1 MKSFALLILIT
12 SISSEQFTYT
22 TNKLWKD
29 YVRPEWAG
37 NVTIIYNN
45 DNIMSV
51 EGIIIP
57 LSTKGRPNPPKPFN
71 SECKTGMNKTTG
83 YEYQLDKGHIMGLR
97 NGGPDISYNIVP
109 QIHSWQGREK
119 KGVKNWMALEIKI
132 YNIALSEYGLV
143 DGPKHP
149 RDDLE
154 IIDPE
159 DKVVSWKIN
168 IIYKNQCGMKP
179 IECECQPIEY
189 KGDVYTKDKHYHFEI
204 VNNKDYIWDEITP
217 ESSKNHI
224 NYLLII
230 IPCAII
236 LIIVSLISVCLYK
249 NKIRNIL
256 IQRMRYIELEENIGL
271 DFV

>member
-29 YVRPEWAG
+29 YERPEWAEE
-37 NVTIIYNN
+37 VKITYDDDMKHIQ
-45 DNIMSV
+45 SV

-57 LSTKGRPNPPKPFN
+57 LSTNDRPKKSPSPYNDCGTGRNN
-71 SECKTGMNKTTG
+71 ITTG
-83 YEYQLDKGHIMGLR
+83 VDYQLDKGHIMALS
-97 NGGPDISYNIVP
+97 NGGPDISLNIVP
-109 QIHSWQGREK
+109 QKDKWQEYGEWRK
-119 KGVKNWMALEIKI
+119 LEIKI
-132 YNIALSEYGLV
+132 RELALNEYNWDSKKLPQIEE
-143 DGPKHP
+143 
-149 RDDLE
+149 LE
-154 IIDPE
+154 DYNPE

-179 IECECQPIEY
+179 IECKCQPIEY

-204 VNNKDYIWDEITP
+204 VNDKDYTWGEITP

-230 IPCAII
+230 IPCVII
-236 LIIVSLISVCLYK
+236 LIIVSLIFVYLY
-249 NKIRNIL
+249 KIRN

>member
-57 LSTKGRPNPPKPFN
+57 LSTEDRPKKSPSPYNDCGTGRN
-71 SECKTGMNKTTG
+71 SNITGVN
-83 YEYQLDKGHIMGLR
+83 YQLDKGHIMALS
-97 NGGPDISYNIVP
+97 NGGPDISLNIVP
-109 QIHSWQGREK
+109 QKDKWQEYGEWRK
-119 KGVKNWMALEIKI
+119 LEIKI

-204 VNNKDYIWDEITP
+204 VNNKDYTWDEITP